1 MSNILLCGARSF
13 VGSGL
18 ADLLNANS
26 YNVDCFSRGAESR
39 KGNIVF
45 GDYLKI
51 HQNKELADFY
61 DVVVNL
67 AVIKDGTRES
77 NIEYIKNLV
86 VLCKEKKVKKLIHFS
101 TIMNYAYSQ
110 PTVTEDTPIE
120 ILQETVKRGYA
131 EYKIAVD
138 QYLLSVKDSLPFEV
152 IFVRPGYVLAEG
164 VACPF
169 IKRLPFGLTFIKGN
183 KSSRQPV
190 VKREDIHKAVLAI
203 MKIEKNNS
211 VYHFFPNNGMT
222 KYRYAKETVGG
233 IVICMPKWLFRG
245 VPALLCKL
253 HIISPSLFS
262 RFDGMYIESDF
273 ISAVTEVKLN
283 MKFQ

>member
-18 ADLLNANS
+18 ADLLGINS
-26 YNVDCFSRGAESR
+26 YNVDCFSRGTELR

-51 HQNKELADFY
+51 HQNKELAKSY
-61 DVVVNL
+61 DVVINL

-77 NIEYIKNLV
+77 NIEFIEKLV
-86 VLCKEKKVKKLIHFS
+86 VLCEEKKVKKLIHFS

-110 PTVTEDTPIE
+110 PIVTEDTPIE
-120 ILQETVKRGYA
+120 TLKETIKRGYA

-138 QYLLSVKDSLPFEV
+138 QYLLTVKDSLPFEV

-164 VACPF
+164 IACPF
-169 IKRLPFGLTFIKGN
+169 MKRLPFGVTVIKGN

-190 VKREDIHKAVLAI
+190 VRREDIHKAILEI
-203 MKIEKNNS
+203 IRIEKNNS

-222 KYRYAKETVGG
+222 KYRHAKETARG

-245 VPALLCKL
+245 VPLLLCKL
-253 HIISPSLFS
+253 HVISPGLFS

-273 ISAVTEVKLN
+273 SSAVTELKLN